1 MSSRA
6 QIWALTLPGV
16 LFAACGTS
24 ADAPDGSGGVDLS
37 ACSGDVAT
45 PDAALEVGPTADANG
60 VWCGGELEL
69 GGVTPF
75 GVFSPTAITA
85 TVGPPGDQYLDVTL
99 AESPTSASPGQQLT
113 FRIPWSPNTETYLG
127 TYSLTG
133 FIEDDAQV
141 MPVAVVAEVTT
152 ADAPYTADGG
162 HTDAGAARIVVTVAT
177 DCGALSGTLVVHYCE
192 WQV

>member
-1 MSSRA
+1 LVRREDRHIIAGVSSRR

-24 ADAPDGSGGVDLS
+24 AAAPDGSGGVDLPT
-37 ACSGDVAT
+37 CSDDVAT
-45 PDAALEVGPTADANG
+45 PDAALQVGPPADASG

-85 TVGPPGDQYLDVTL
+85 TVGPPSNQYLDV
-99 AESPTSASPGQQLT
+99 
-113 FRIPWSPNTETYLG
+113 R
-127 TYSLTG
+127 
-133 FIEDDAQV
+133 
-141 MPVAVVAEVTT
+141 
-152 ADAPYTADGG
+152 
-162 HTDAGAARIVVTVAT
+162 
-177 DCGALSGTLVVHYCE
+177 YCE